1 MPELGNLYNI
11 LTLEQKNGYADNAV
25 IGGLEVFVTNLAK
38 RRGAELDPSQNER
51 VSELVQ
57 LLTGYKGATPENRR
71 EMVERAIQLTQSE
84 AQRSRS
90 NRKRGGQQAPREVR
104 SSGPTTDLTRRQ
116 RNRVEESPP
125 TRAAVAVAQPRGELS
140 IPEPPAEVEE
150 DVRTRTARGQE
161 DSFGLDADVVRLQNV
176 GPAHGKKLSNLGVRT
191 VRDLLYLFPRRYDD
205 FSKLKTISELVYGE
219 EATISA
225 RVSVVNTREVRGHF
239 HITNVLLADQTGSI
253 NATFYRQ
260 PFLAKRLRP
269 GTQIVVSG
277 RVERDLNR
285 LGFKHPE
292 WEPLTKELLHTA
304 RIVPV
309 YPLTEGVSARWLRKT
324 IRGVAEYWA
333 NKIPDALPRSLKQ
346 RAQLID
352 LDEALR
358 EIHFPSN
365 MDALAQ
371 ARRRLAFEEFLLIQI
386 GVLRQRRKWKSIQ
399 GRMLSLPPEFLD
411 KFADRLPFQLT
422 GAQRRALE
430 QILREIEQPVP
441 MSRLLQGDVG
451 SGKTVVAAA
460 AMLVAVANGAQAVL
474 MAPTEILAE
483 QHFKTIRSIVE
494 RQSRE
499 NGHAPRVDLLIGSM
513 RPREK
518 AAVHSMIASGE
529 VSIAVGTHALIQ
541 ESVTFKD
548 LAFAVIDEQHR
559 FGVTQRS
566 ALRQKGYT
574 PHVLVMSAT
583 PIPRTLALTVYGDL
597 DLSLLDEMPPGRQ
610 KISTKWLDPRERE
623 RAYAFIRKQVAEGRQ
638 AFVICPLI
646 EESEAIDAR
655 AAVEEYERLN
665 KEVYPDLRV
674 GLIHGKL
681 RAAEKEAVM
690 NHFGDGDIDVL
701 VATSVVEV
709 GIDVPNATVMLI
721 EGADRFGL
729 AQLHQFRG
737 RVGRGAHQSYC
748 MLLADKSGSTSDE
761 RLKVI
766 EETQDG
772 FRLAEEDLQLRG
784 PGEFFGT
791 RQSGLPDLRV
801 AKLSDVKLLEEARSA
816 AQEIFEQDPELEKS
830 EHQLLK
836 QNVKE
841 FWRGE
846 GDLS

>member
-1 MPELGNLYNI
+1 MSAFEDLLKV
-11 LTLEQKNGYADNAV
+11 LSHEQKSGCRDTVA
-25 IGGLEVFVTNLAK
+25 IGGLEGFVVK
-38 RRGAELDPSQNER
+38 WGERSQSKDDPSQNAR
-51 VSELVQ
+51 VGELVGS
-57 LLTGYKGATPENRR
+57 LSGYTSAVPEKRCEMIERALALARTAAADTRPARRRATPGPPREERKSIHSRANPKGPRPLAEGSPTTGVSLTVVGPAAPSTAPSEEAIRR
-71 EMVERAIQLTQSE
+71 E
-84 AQRSRS
+84 
-90 NRKRGGQQAPREVR
+90 REQIV
-104 SSGPTTDLTRRQ
+104 TTPARDL
-116 RNRVEESPP
+116 
-125 TRAAVAVAQPRGELS
+125 G
-140 IPEPPAEVEE
+140 
-150 DVRTRTARGQE
+150 
-161 DSFGLDADVVRLQNV
+161 FGLDAAMVRLKDV
-176 GPAHGKKLSNLGVRT
+176 GPARARKLGNLGVRT
-191 VRDLLYLFPRRYDD
+191 VRDLVYLFPRRYDD
-205 FSKLKTISELVYGE
+205 YSKLKTISQLMYGE
-219 EATISA
+219 DATIIA
-225 RVSVVNTREVRGHF
+225 RVSVVNAREVRGNF

-260 PFLAKRLRP
+260 PYLAKRLRP

-292 WEPLTKELLHTA
+292 WEPLTKDLIHTA

-309 YPLTEGVSARWLRKT
+309 YPLTEGITARWLRKL
-324 IRGVAEYWA
+324 IRSVVEYWA
-333 NKIPDALPRSLKQ
+333 NKEPEALPRELKQ

-358 EIHFPSN
+358 EIHFPSTLEK
-365 MDALAQ
+365 LAQ

-386 GVLRQRRKWKSIQ
+386 GVLRQRRRWQ
-399 GRMLSLPPEFLD
+399 MVPGRMLQLPPGFVD
-411 KFADRLPFQLT
+411 KFASRLPFQLT
-422 GAQRRALE
+422 GAQHRALE
-430 QILREIEQPVP
+430 EIIQDIQQPVP

-460 AMLVAVANGAQAVL
+460 AMLVAVANGAQTVL

-483 QHFKTIRSIVE
+483 QHYKTICAILD
-494 RQSRE
+494 RQNRADGM
-499 NGHAPRVDLLIGSM
+499 NPRIELLIGSM
-513 RPREK
+513 KPREK
-518 AAVHSMIASGE
+518 AAVHAMIASGA
-529 VSIAVGTHALIQ
+529 VNLAVGTHALIQ
-541 ESVTFKD
+541 ETVNFKD
-548 LAFAVIDEQHR
+548 LALAVIDEQHR
-559 FGVTQRS
+559 FGVAQRS

-597 DLSLLDEMPPGRQ
+597 DISILDEMPPGRQ
-610 KISTKWLDPRERE
+610 QIRTKWLEPRERE
-623 RAYAFIRKQVAEGRQ
+623 RAYAYIRKQAEEGRQ

-655 AAVEEYERLN
+655 AAVEEYERLS

-681 RAAEKEAVM
+681 KTAEKEEVM
-690 NHFGDGDIDVL
+690 NSFRDGRIDVL

-737 RVGRGAHQSYC
+737 RVGRGEHQSYC
-748 MLLADKSGSTSDE
+748 MLLAEKSGSTSDD

-772 FRLAEEDLQLRG
+772 FRLAEQDLIIRG

-791 RQSGLPDLRV
+791 RQSGLPDLKV
-801 AKLSDVKLLEEARSA
+801 AKLSDVKLLEEVRRV
-816 AQEIFEQDPELEKS
+816 AQEIFEQDPDLKAPMY
-830 EHQLLK
+830 QLLRQK
-836 QNVKE
+836 VSD
-841 FWRGE
+841 FWRRE